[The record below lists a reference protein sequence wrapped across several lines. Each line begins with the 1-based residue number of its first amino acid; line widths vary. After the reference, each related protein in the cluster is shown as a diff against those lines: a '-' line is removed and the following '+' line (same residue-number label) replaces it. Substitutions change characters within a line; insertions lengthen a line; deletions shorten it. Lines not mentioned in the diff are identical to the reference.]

1 MIINLEKRS
10 IRLFIYGKR
19 RMFHRL
25 EKLFNCDFFN
35 GFCLIAF
42 LFWFFDLL
50 LFYRMDMRRKIIR
63 IRIPK
68 PVKEVI
74 EGADTGSIT
83 KLESAE
89 DCIEWI
95 YLQLS
100 SPIGKEMDFKINGK
114 KIRTLHTGRSPWFWT
129 KDRVFAAEQ
138 FIGIRK
144 IEIPKTFDDV
154 PC

>member
-1 MIINLEKRS
+1 MEKEECS
-10 IRLFIYGKR
+10 IE
-19 RMFHRL
+19 L
-25 EKLFNCDFFN
+25 EKLFNCV
-35 GFCLIAF
+35 
-42 LFWFFDLL
+42 LFQWVLPYRLFVWFFDLL

-74 EGADTGSIT
+74 ESADTGSIT

-100 SPIGKEMDFKINGK
+100 SPI
-114 KIRTLHTGRSPWFWT
+114 R
-129 KDRVFAAEQ
+129 
-138 FIGIRK
+138 
-144 IEIPKTFDDV
+144 
-154 PC
+154 

>member
-1 MIINLEKRS
+1 MEKEECS
-10 IRLFIYGKR
+10 IDWKSCSTVTFPMGSALSP
-19 RMFHRL
+19 
-25 EKLFNCDFFN
+25 
-35 GFCLIAF
+35 FCF
-42 LFWFFDLL
+42 VFFDLL

-63 IRIPK
+63 IRILK

-74 EGADTGSIT
+74 ESADTGSIT

-138 FIGIRK
+138 FIGVRK

>member
-1 MIINLEKRS
+1 ME
-10 IRLFIYGKR
+10 
-19 RMFHRL
+19 
-25 EKLFNCDFFN
+25 
-35 GFCLIAF
+35 
-42 LFWFFDLL
+42 
-50 LFYRMDMRRKIIR
+50 
-63 IRIPK
+63 
-68 PVKEVI
+68 KEVI
-74 EGADTGSIT
+74 ESADTGSIT

-100 SPIGKEMDFKINGK
+100 SPIGKGMDFKINGK

-144 IEIPKTFDDV
+144 IEIPETFDDV